1 MGIINIRKYL
11 SFQIQYT
18 DLMKTQSRSQITSS
32 QKKKFTWKYKR
43 PQRAKSN
50 SEKNKK
56 TVRTLILSYITE
68 P

>member
-1 MGIINIRKYL
+1 
-11 SFQIQYT
+11 
-18 DLMKTQSRSQITSS
+18 MKTQSRSQITSS